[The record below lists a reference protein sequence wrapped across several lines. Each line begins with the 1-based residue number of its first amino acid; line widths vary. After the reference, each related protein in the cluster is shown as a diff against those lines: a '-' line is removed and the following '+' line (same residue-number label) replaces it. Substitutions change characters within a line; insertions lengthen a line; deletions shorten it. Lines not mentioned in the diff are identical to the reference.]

1 MNRRSKKIFIKAKR
15 IIKIIKKLYMMIVI
29 SFFIIFYNIIPAL
42 AATTTDTGSGGGK
55 FEDSIFAKGTKNLFT
70 DIGKYLIILAPIAGA
85 AVGVYFFIRRGAAD
99 EMDQKKWNDRIKTTV
114 VSTLG
119 AVLIGTLIVLIA
131 SYYGKSITTGIE

>member
-1 MNRRSKKIFIKAKR
+1 MNRLIKKIQCKPNRINNRLRRIYLILAITFFTFI
-15 IIKIIKKLYMMIVI
+15 
-29 SFFIIFYNIIPAL
+29 NTIPVSA
-42 AATTTDTGSGGGK
+42 GGFG
-55 FEDSIFAKGTKNLFT
+55 DSIFATGTKNLFT

-85 AVGVYFFIRRGAAD
+85 AVGAYFFIRRGAAD

>member
-1 MNRRSKKIFIKAKR
+1 MNRL
-15 IIKIIKKLYMMIVI
+15 IKKMRFEPNKI
-29 SFFIIFYNIIPAL
+29 SNRLRRIYLIL
-42 AATTTDTGSGGGK
+42 AITVFTLINTNPVSAGGFG
-55 FEDSIFAKGTKNLFT
+55 DSIFAVGTKNLFT

-85 AVGVYFFIRRGAAD
+85 AVGAYFFIRRGAAD

>member
-1 MNRRSKKIFIKAKR
+1 MNSRRKKIYILLEKNIR
-15 IIKIIKKLYMMIVI
+15 KIQKTYLAVVIVA
-29 SFFIIFYNIIPAL
+29 FTAIFNAL
-42 AATTTDTGSGGGK
+42 PTFAADFGT
-55 FEDSIFAKGTKNLFT
+55 SIFATGTKNLFT

-131 SYYGKSITTGIE
+131 SYYGKSVTTGID